1 MRHPEAAAR
10 VARGLLGQLWL
21 LLAIGSICSSSEI
34 GGWNRGEV
42 PDAVDE
48 DRCDVTTR
56 RRCSDLSAAD
66 VAAMVAGSGQF
77 SSGAVCAQPLVNL
90 RQSTDKTAFLTPHY
104 RCCLVNLRQS
114 TDKTAFLTPHD
125 RCCWR
130 AATRSESSPG
140 YRLCS
145 ASRSAQRC
153 HTAAPPAWR
162 WPG

>member
-90 RQSTDKTAFLTPHY
+90 RQSTDKTAFLTPH
-104 RCCLVNLRQS
+104 
-114 TDKTAFLTPHD
+114 D